1 MKPVVVDLFCGCGG
15 LSLGARN
22 AGFKIGLSVDI
33 DAVLT
38 SSYKENHPGAHLRLM
53 DVAALTGSDVRTVV
67 GGRVDGII
75 GGPPCQ
81 GFSEIGVES
90 PDDPRRLLLRHFFRL
105 VAEVRPKFFL
115 MENVRGLAFE
125 KNRPEL
131 ETALQLVAG
140 RYTILG
146 PLKLDAAAFG
156 AATSRPRVFVIG
168 FDSSCVDSFTAGDL
182 EQWRRPAA
190 TVREAI
196 ADLQGATEEGV
207 DSDGLDWWR
216 YGSDI
221 SPSLYARRLRGTR
234 RLFSGHRRIPHAP
247 AIAERF
253 AAVPQGGRD
262 AVGRHARLDW
272 NKQCPTIRAGTGPDR
287 GSFQAVR
294 PLHPVEPRVITVR
307 EAARLQGFPDR
318 FVFHPTAWHSFR
330 MIGNSVSPIVAER
343 ILKAIRSKMFDVPS
357 LAAAE

>member
-1 MKPVVVDLFCGCGG
+1 MLIDLFCGCGG
-15 LSLGARN
+15 LSLGARS
-22 AGFKIGLSVDI
+22 AGLKVTLSVDNDPI
-33 DAVLT
+33 LT
-38 SSYKENHPGAHLRLM
+38 SSYTFNHPQSRLILA
-53 DVAALTGSDVRTVV
+53 DVADLSGRYLRRAA
-67 GGRVDGII
+67 GGYIDGIV

-81 GFSEIGVES
+81 GFSEIGVAS
-90 PDDPRRLLLRHFFRL
+90 PDDPRRLLLWHFFRL

-131 ETALQLVAG
+131 DAALQLVAG

-146 PLKLDAAAFG
+146 PLKLDAASFG

-168 FDSSCVDSFTAGDL
+168 FDRSCVDSFTADDL
-182 EQWRRPAA
+182 QEWRRPAA
-190 TVREAI
+190 TVQEAI

-216 YGSDI
+216 YGSDVA
-221 SPSLYARRLRGTR
+221 PSLYARRLRGTR

-247 AIAERF
+247 AIAARF

-294 PLHPVEPRVITVR
+294 PLHPAEPRVITVR

-330 MIGNSVSPIVAER
+330 MIGNSVSPIIAER
-343 ILKAIRSKMFDVPS
+343 IFKAIRSKMFDVPS